1 MTSSATKRPRPS
13 TPRPME
19 EYILKVFSKSILRYF
34 DAVAQGGATLGTP
47 YLGGE
52 TESAGL
58 GFSSVI
64 GISGT
69 YRGNIYYTASREKLN
84 ALLPLLGETKPDDT
98 LCAELVGE
106 ITNTISGNA
115 REQLGGGFM
124 ISTPFIL
131 EARPLFVRSSR
142 NVALYVLPITW
153 RQFSSR
159 VLLSISKDVDAPAS
173 SAPAA

>member
-1 MTSSATKRPRPS
+1 
-13 TPRPME
+13 ME
-19 EYILKVFSKSILRYF
+19 EYILKVFSKSTLRYF
-34 DAVAQGGATLGTP
+34 DAVAGGGAALGTP

-58 GFSSVI
+58 GFSAVI

-69 YRGNIYYTASREKLN
+69 YRGNIYYTASREKLF
-84 ALLPLLGETKPDDT
+84 ALLPVLGESKPDEM

-124 ISTPFIL
+124 ISPPFML
-131 EARPLFVRSSR
+131 QARPLSVHPVR
-142 NVALYVLPITW
+142 NVPLYVIPITW
-153 RQFSSR
+153 RQHASR
-159 VLLSISKDVDAPAS
+159 LLIALSKEPDAAEEPARP
-173 SAPAA
+173 SA

>member
-1 MTSSATKRPRPS
+1 
-13 TPRPME
+13 ME
-19 EYILKVFSKSILRYF
+19 EQILKIFSKSTLRYF
-34 DAVAQGGATLGTP
+34 DLVAGGGAALGTP

-69 YRGNIYYTASREKLN
+69 YRGNIYYTASREKLH
-84 ALLPLLGETKPDDT
+84 ALLPLLGEKNPDDT

-106 ITNTISGNA
+106 ITNTIAGNA

-131 EARPLFVRSSR
+131 EARPLFVRPSR
-142 NVALYVLPITW
+142 NVALYVLPIAW

-159 VLLSISKDVDAPAS
+159 LLIALSKDADSDAPAS
-173 SAPAA
+173 GA

>member
-1 MTSSATKRPRPS
+1 
-13 TPRPME
+13 ME
-19 EYILKVFSKSILRYF
+19 EYILKIFAKSITRYF
-34 DAVAQGGATLGTP
+34 DAVADGGAILGTP

-52 TESAGL
+52 SESAGL
-58 GFSSVI
+58 GFSAVI
-64 GISGT
+64 GISGS

-84 ALLPLLGETKPDDT
+84 ALLPSLGETVPDDT

-131 EARPLFVRSSR
+131 EGRPLSVHTSK
-142 NVALYVLPITW
+142 NTALYVLPVTW
-153 RQFSSR
+153 RQHASR
-159 VLLSISKDVDAPAS
+159 VLISIYKDPDATPATT
-173 SAPAA
+173 SA

>member
-1 MTSSATKRPRPS
+1 
-13 TPRPME
+13 ME

-34 DAVAQGGATLGTP
+34 DAVAKGGAVLGTP

-58 GFSSVI
+58 GFSAVI

-69 YRGNIYYTASREKLN
+69 YRGNIYYTAPREKLN
-84 ALLPLLGETKPDDT
+84 ALLPLLGETKPDDN

-131 EARPLFVRSSR
+131 EARPLSVHATKG
-142 NVALYVLPITW
+142 VACYVLPITW
-153 RQFSSR
+153 RQHSSR
-159 VLLSISKDVDAPAS
+159 VLLSISKDVDAPS
-173 SAPAA
+173 SPAPSA

>member
-1 MTSSATKRPRPS
+1 
-13 TPRPME
+13 ME
-19 EYILKVFSKSILRYF
+19 EYILKVFSKSTLRYF
-34 DAVAQGGATLGTP
+34 DAVAEGGAILGTP

-84 ALLPLLGETKPDDT
+84 ALLPLLGEKTPDDT

-131 EARPLFVRSSR
+131 EARPLFVHPSR
-142 NVALYVLPITW
+142 NAALYVLPISW
-153 RQFSSR
+153 RQLSSR
-159 VLLSISKDVDAPAS
+159 LLISVVKDPDAPVTN
-173 SAPAA
+173 SA

>member
-1 MTSSATKRPRPS
+1 
-13 TPRPME
+13 ME
-19 EYILKVFSKSILRYF
+19 EYILKVFSKSTLRYF
-34 DAVAQGGATLGTP
+34 DAVAEGGATLGTP
-47 YLGGE
+47 YLGGD

-84 ALLPLLGETKPDDT
+84 ALLPLLGEKTPDDT

-131 EARPLFVRSSR
+131 EARPLFVHPSR
-142 NVALYVLPITW
+142 NAALYVLPISW

-159 VLLSISKDVDAPAS
+159 LLISVVKDPDAPVTN
-173 SAPAA
+173 SA

>member
-1 MTSSATKRPRPS
+1 
-13 TPRPME
+13 ME
-19 EYILKVFSKSILRYF
+19 EYILKVFSKSTLRYF
-34 DAVAQGGATLGTP
+34 DAVAEGGAILGTP

-84 ALLPLLGETKPDDT
+84 ALLPLLGEKTPDDT

-131 EARPLFVRSSR
+131 EARPLFVHPSR
-142 NVALYVLPITW
+142 NAALYVLPISW

-159 VLLSISKDVDAPAS
+159 LLISVVKDPDAPVTN
-173 SAPAA
+173 SA